1 MTSSPST
8 FTMSSSSS
16 SYYDFE
22 PPFLALGT
30 DVSAKYKGAFCEAKI
45 KKITRLVKCRV
56 TFKNNGGSV
65 IVTDDNVKGPLR
77 NGAHVEAK
85 HPGKNS
91 YQEGIINKVIDAS
104 QYTVVFDDGD
114 ETTLRRT
121 SLCPKSGK
129 HFSESE
135 SLDHLPLTHPE
146 HFGNPVNLGSVKR
159 RKRNIINDRE
169 KRDETPTSSVN
180 GERND
185 DDEEDDKKS
194 STVTSG
200 RKGKRRGKYARRSR
214 GVKVEADDAEDSA
227 NNGEEVQEEKSPS
240 PSANPVGDSETES
253 DTEYDGSK
261 VPSISRDTNNAS
273 NTNLNEAKCEFES
286 LDGSPVSVTPSDSL
300 SHTASLKSRRKR
312 NNLIENDKRD
322 DSVKSESA
330 ENGAGDEEE
339 RKSFNGPVRKGKR
352 RGKFGR
358 KRSIRP
364 GVDEDDFNGD
374 NHDEK
379 GSIGMNDSD
388 TESEAE
394 YDSKIP
400 TISRDVCVE
409 VDDRIRVKYGKGKV
423 VKIYEAKVLKADNDG
438 DLSKKRYF
446 VHYTGWNTR
455 YDEWIKRNR
464 IVEVVREKVTKRKSG
479 PKLKKGTSAPDER
492 HSPGKDDNLS
502 KDVSKEKN
510 SKESVSV
517 SPSSKNVSNVKRG
530 RPSSAPDNKTNDTS
544 KRTCTKRETKLV
556 NKKSRIDPFEKSS
569 NPSKNSSSSLSSS
582 TKNNRNED
590 RGPCSDNETDSSEPT
605 NEILDSNSNNEAKE
619 VDKFENSISSSEAV
633 SRAELEESTDVD
645 TMEVA
650 LENESTKEEEASNK
664 SDDNN
669 EESKEIVPKLET
681 NPPMVPSDDILTCT
695 ENLAKSPPMRCE
707 SPQPAQGLV
716 KIEPKADIK
725 NEDAPAPSP
734 SADGTL
740 SDDADDNRSS
750 SRFVKRKQTGKQL
763 PRKDKRKARSPESED
778 TEAKNS
784 TEDDCQFRKKPR
796 KKMESYS
803 PDEDESKK
811 NQKPGKKTRK
821 GANPNDD
828 SPPQSSVGITTITPV
843 VSTKVDSVV
852 SASTPTAGKD
862 NLNLESPTDSEADG
876 EKKGKKRKR
885 FGKVKQSEPSA
896 KMSQAQ
902 SENKIRDGQVPK
914 KRFKKEL
921 EEKKRK
927 EKDAEKSRS
936 SPEREGDH
944 EDGHEYA
951 GLFDNI
957 SSTTSNNT
965 SNGNGNDNAIH
976 NPVDHSESHNPRDML
991 TCNEVLQKATGSFL
1005 LCKEEVPASPPGH
1018 QMDLISRIR
1027 EASSS
1032 HHGSSIN
1039 EDNKHLT
1046 SSHLSLSSLPSTQ
1059 ASSLSSPSEGK
1070 ENRDHASSSIGNR
1083 DCSQFTPPT
1092 TPESLKS
1099 GTLSSS
1105 TPPHERERDSDNER
1119 NSGYLHN
1126 HVPGESSYSASGL
1139 EMSKPSI
1146 ASVISALDSLAHV
1159 ASGVSMSNK
1168 KCNLSSSPAH
1178 HSEDS
1183 CSRNGIFDSSKGDK
1197 LSLVG
1202 SPLSSPKKRRG
1213 RVRTSSTSETAKDT
1227 KSQSGYKTRGACG
1240 RKNRQHGDSNDIY
1253 SSNETS
1259 GGPISPAFPCP
1270 LITNYSPNACMNSV
1284 FPQSK
1289 YNFVTPIDESM
1300 EAERRIQV
1308 LQDRMQDLR
1317 KTYMSIKSEL
1327 HSIEKRRKRPK
1338 RKDSGSPVSPSSS
1351 SHEHSNRNPKDHP
1364 PELGTETPPS
1374 QTCAA

>member
-16 SYYDFE
+16 SYYDSE

-45 KKITRLVKCRV
+45 KKISRLVKCRV

-180 GERND
+180 GEKND
-185 DDEEDDKKS
+185 DDEEDEKKS
-194 STVTSG
+194 TTVTSG
-200 RKGKRRGKYARRSR
+200 RKGKRRGKYARRSK
-214 GVKVEADDAEDSA
+214 GVKVEADNDAEDSA
-227 NNGEEVQEEKSPS
+227 NNGEVQEEKSPS
-240 PSANPVGDSETES
+240 PPANPVGDSETES
-253 DTEYDGSK
+253 DNEYDGSK

-286 LDGSPVSVTPSDSL
+286 LDGSPVSVTPSDSQ
-300 SHTASLKSRRKR
+300 SHTTSLKSRRKR
-312 NNLIENDKRD
+312 SNLIENDKRD

-330 ENGAGDEEE
+330 ENGAGDEED
-339 RKSFNGPVRKGKR
+339 RKSSNGPVRKGKR

-358 KRSIRP
+358 KRSIRS
-364 GVDEDDFNGD
+364 GVDEEDFNGD

-379 GSIGMNDSD
+379 SSIGMNDSD

-438 DLSKKRYF
+438 DLNKKRYF

-464 IVEVVREKVTKRKSG
+464 IVEVVREKVTKRKGG
-479 PKLKKGTSAPDER
+479 PKLKKGSSAPDER

-502 KDVSKEKN
+502 KEASKEK
-510 SKESVSV
+510 SSRESVPV

-530 RPSSAPDNKTNDTS
+530 RPSSAPDTKTNDAN
-544 KRTCTKRETKLV
+544 KRNCTKRETKLV
-556 NKKSRIDPFEKSS
+556 TRKFRPECS
-569 NPSKNSSSSLSSS
+569 N
-582 TKNNRNED
+582 TKNALPSAQIQRTEQILAKKITSISD
-590 RGPCSDNETDSSEPT
+590 DHSDNETDSSGPT
-605 NEILDSNSNNEAKE
+605 NEILDSNSNNDAKE

-664 SDDNN
+664 STDNN
-669 EESKEIVPKLET
+669 DESEGPALKLET
-681 NPPMVPSDDILTCT
+681 SPPMIASDDILTCT

-716 KIEPKADIK
+716 KIEPKAEIK
-725 NEDAPAPSP
+725 NEDVPALSP

-740 SDDADDNRSS
+740 SDDDEDNRSS
-750 SRFVKRKQTGKQL
+750 RSVKRKQTGKQL
-763 PRKDKRKARSPESED
+763 PRKDKRKVRSPESED
-778 TEAKNS
+778 IEAKNLA
-784 TEDDCQFRKKPR
+784 EDDCQFRKKPR
-796 KKMESYS
+796 KKRESFI
-803 PDEDESKK
+803 PEEDELKK
-811 NQKPGKKTRK
+811 NQKTGKKTRK
-821 GANPNDD
+821 GANSNDD
-828 SPPQSSVGITTITPV
+828 SPTPSSASITTITPV
-843 VSTKVDSVV
+843 LSTKVDSVA
-852 SASTPTAGKD
+852 SASAPTAGKD

-896 KMSQAQ
+896 KTSQAQ

-921 EEKKRK
+921 DEKKKK
-927 EKDAEKSRS
+927 EKDAERSKST
-936 SPEREGDH
+936 PEREG
-944 EDGHEYA
+944 DGHEYA
-951 GLFDNI
+951 GVFDNI

-965 SNGNGNDNAIH
+965 SNGNNNAIH
-976 NPVDHSESHNPRDML
+976 NPVDHSESHNLPDML
-991 TCNEVLQKATGSFL
+991 TCNEVLHKATGSFL

-1159 ASGVSMSNK
+1159 ASGVSMSAK

-1183 CSRNGIFDSSKGDK
+1183 CSRNGIFDSSSSKGDK
-1197 LSLVG
+1197 LSSVG

-1289 YNFVTPIDESM
+1289 YNFVTPIDESL
-1300 EAERRIQV
+1300 EAEKRIQV